1 MFFKPDKK
9 ESATNATH
17 YINDDSALNNNN
29 IDGAYAHDVNVL
41 S

>member
-9 ESATNATH
+9 ESATNAT
-17 YINDDSALNNNN
+17 YNINDDSASSNNN
-29 IDGAYAHDVNVL
+29 IDGAYAHDVNVW